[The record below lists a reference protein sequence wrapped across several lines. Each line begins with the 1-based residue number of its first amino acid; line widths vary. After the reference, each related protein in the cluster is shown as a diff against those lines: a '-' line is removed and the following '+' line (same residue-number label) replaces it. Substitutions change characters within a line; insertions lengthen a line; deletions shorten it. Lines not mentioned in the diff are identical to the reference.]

1 MLSFTNSGSYDVIY
15 VIYVLLKSTTRGRS
29 EMVGHEIHV
38 LLRNIKWLMVCGFG
52 VPRKK
57 GNGVHGK
64 LLSWTS
70 VITEGEI
77 RSVWPR

>member
-1 MLSFTNSGSYDVIY
+1 
-15 VIYVLLKSTTRGRS
+15 
-29 EMVGHEIHV
+29 
-38 LLRNIKWLMVCGFG
+38 MVCGFG